1 MIHEISALL
10 FDLGG
15 VLYHI
20 DDSIM
25 INEFN
30 KLGAED
36 FSSIYNLSTQKPII
50 DKYEMGLISTIEFFD
65 SIKPH
70 LKNTLDNDAIL
81 NAWNSML
88 IGMPKEN
95 YEILLDLKK
104 KYPIY
109 LLSNTNIEHINYID
123 KEIANHY
130 KVDSLKSLFDDVIY
144 SYEINMRKPNLD
156 IYEYTI
162 TKIPFDKDEIF
173 YLEDNHN
180 NYEMGKNFGFN
191 SYVMERNSNLKDI
204 LINTGIL

>member
-50 DKYEMGLISTIEFFD
+50 DKYEMGLITTIEFFN

-70 LKNTLDNDAIL
+70 LKNTLENYAIL

-88 IGMPKEN
+88 IGMPMEN
-95 YEILLDLKK
+95 YEILLELKK

-123 KEIANHY
+123 NEMANQYKEE
-130 KVDSLKSLFDDVIY
+130 SLKSLFDDVIY
-144 SYEINMRKPNLD
+144 SYEVNMRKPNLD
-156 IYEYTI
+156 IYEYTNS
-162 TKIPFDKDEIF
+162 KIPFDKDKIF
-173 YLEDNHN
+173 YIEDNHN

-191 SYVMERNSNLKDI
+191 SYIMERNSNLKDF
-204 LINTGIL
+204 LIKTGIL